1 MYYGYYPYADWPS
14 PWGPP
19 MGMGYPMTGGWGYPY
34 GGMGQMPYYPPPG
47 GYGTPEMSPFG
58 QPNYP
63 PPGGFGAPGMSQMP
77 YYPPPGGYGAPEM
90 SPSGQPNYPP
100 PGGFGA
106 PGMSPFG
113 PPIAPDQEIN
123 YLRDQAQ
130 MLKQQMDQI
139 DARIK
144 ELEKAA

>member
-1 MYYGYYPYADWPS
+1 MYYQSYPYGGWAP

-19 MGMGYPMTGGWGYPY
+19 MGMGYPMTGGWMNPY
-34 GGMGQMPYYPPPG
+34 GGMPQMPYYPQPG
-47 GYGTPEMSPFG
+47 GYGAPE
-58 QPNYP
+58 
-63 PPGGFGAPGMSQMP
+63 MSQMP
-77 YYPPPGGYGAPEM
+77 YYPPPGGF
-90 SPSGQPNYPP
+90 
-100 PGGFGA
+100 GG

-113 PPIAPDQEIN
+113 PPMGPEQEIN

-144 ELEKAA
+144 ELEKGVK

>member
-1 MYYGYYPYADWPS
+1 MYYGYYPYGGWPS

-19 MGMGYPMTGGWGYPY
+19 MGMGYPMEGPWAYPY
-34 GGMGQMPYYPPPG
+34 GGMPQMPYYPPPG

-63 PPGGFGAPGMSQMP
+63 PPGGFGTQGMSQMP
-77 YYPPPGGYGAPEM
+77 YYPPPGGYGAP
-90 SPSGQPNYPP
+90 
-100 PGGFGA
+100 
-106 PGMSPFG
+106 GMSPYG
-113 PPIAPDQEIN
+113 PPMAPEQEIN
-123 YLRDQAQ
+123 FLRDQAQ

-144 ELEKAA
+144 ELEKGAK

>member
-19 MGMGYPMTGGWGYPY
+19 MGIGYPMTGGFNYPY
-34 GGMGQMPYYPPPG
+34 GGMSQMPYHLPPG

-63 PPGGFGAPGMSQMP
+63 PPGGFGG
-77 YYPPPGGYGAPEM
+77 
-90 SPSGQPNYPP
+90 
-100 PGGFGA
+100 

-113 PPIAPDQEIN
+113 PPMAPDQEIN

-144 ELEKAA
+144 ELEKAVKQIPFKTKRRVEHTEKS